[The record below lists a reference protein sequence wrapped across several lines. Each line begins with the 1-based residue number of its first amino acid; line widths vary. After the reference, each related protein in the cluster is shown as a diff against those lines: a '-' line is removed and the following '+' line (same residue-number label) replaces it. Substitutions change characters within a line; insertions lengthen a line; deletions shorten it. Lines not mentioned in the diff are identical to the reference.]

1 MQQSAESLAVS
12 SSRVFFSCTY
22 PPCLQLLLPQ
32 GSPQLGVIKP
42 VRFGLLWDNSDGQC
56 SLEISVLGWS
66 ALCGLPV
73 IWLRPLPDGAS
84 SLVLSHMSIP
94 NKHLVLQ
101 TPSQRLLLENPG
113 CGTVLM
119 ASSFTTLFISDWL
132 NSLHIPSLAVYLV
145 RGSFAYDTCSGGN
158 TNHHL

>member
-1 MQQSAESLAVS
+1 MPLHWKNGAVLPRSLFSDRLAFWLWRMQQSAESLAVS

-119 ASSFTTLFISDWL
+119 ALSFTTLIISDW
-132 NSLHIPSLAVYLV
+132 YQ
-145 RGSFAYDTCSGGN
+145 F
-158 TNHHL
+158 